1 MAKMIDRVPKERL
14 GTSVLNDIF
23 LRIYL
28 YDPVNCH
35 LNCENL
41 IIGCTVGF
49 WAILYQSL
57 AFTTLDENWIVH
69 AIYLSACSCDTMS
82 CVWERK
88 SSKLE
93 LFIPLFINFLC
104 QIVLARAEI
113 PVSGEFQTIAV
124 WKWFNSILVLWVFC

>member
-49 WAILYQSL
+49 
-57 AFTTLDENWIVH
+57 
-69 AIYLSACSCDTMS
+69 
-82 CVWERK
+82 
-88 SSKLE
+88 
-93 LFIPLFINFLC
+93 
-104 QIVLARAEI
+104 
-113 PVSGEFQTIAV
+113 
-124 WKWFNSILVLWVFC
+124 